1 MLENVIIQA
10 YLTTIIS
17 EVSVVYLF
25 LHKKRKAHLILIVC
39 FLANTFT
46 HPLVIYFDHIQN
58 ISFLIVEIGAFV
70 VEAIIY
76 KYLLNLKWNEALMIS
91 LIANIL
97 SILIGI
103 FIRAIIAFT

>member
-17 EVSVVYLF
+17 EISVVCLF
-25 LHKKRKAHLILIVC
+25 LNKKRKAHLVLIVS

-46 HPLVIYFDHIQN
+46 HPIVIYFYHIRN
-58 ISFLIVEIGAFV
+58 IPFLIVEIGAFI

-76 KYLLNLKWNEALMIS
+76 KYLLNLKWKEALLIS